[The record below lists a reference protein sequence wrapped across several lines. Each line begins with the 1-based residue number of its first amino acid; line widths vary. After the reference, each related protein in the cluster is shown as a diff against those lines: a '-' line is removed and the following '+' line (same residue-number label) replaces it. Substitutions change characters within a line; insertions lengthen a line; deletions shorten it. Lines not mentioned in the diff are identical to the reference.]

1 MGDLG
6 PAYNRA
12 MAPDGAKTW
21 ILTASP
27 ENHAATEAHGFT
39 VIGCKE
45 RRRNQALLMEPGDR
59 IVLYLTRVM
68 RFAAA
73 VRITGEL
80 FEDRSKIW
88 PGKPGK
94 ADAYPWRFATAPELV
109 LSEPDWLAAESLK
122 DDLAHIRKWP
132 AEHWKLA
139 FQGQLRTVCDADA
152 ALLMERMQAA
162 AGIPA

>member
-1 MGDLG
+1 MAAD
-6 PAYNRA
+6 RA
-12 MAPDGAKTW
+12 TTW

-27 ENHAATEAHGFT
+27 ENHAATAEHGFT

-45 RRRNQALLMEPGDR
+45 RRRNQAMLIEPGDR

-73 VRITGEL
+73 IRVTGEL
-80 FEDRSKIW
+80 YEDRTGIW

-94 ADAYPWRFATAPELV
+94 ADAYPWRFATEPELV
-109 LSEPDWLAAESLK
+109 LEEAGWLAAEELK

-152 ALLMERMQAA
+152 ALLMERMHAA
-162 AGIPA
+162 AGVSA

>member
-1 MGDLG
+1 
-6 PAYNRA
+6 
-12 MAPDGAKTW
+12 MAADGATTW

-27 ENHAATEAHGFT
+27 ENHAATADHGFT

-45 RRRNQALLMEPGDR
+45 RRRNQSLLIEPGDR

-73 VRITGEL
+73 IRVTGEL
-80 FEDRSKIW
+80 FEDRTKVW

-94 ADAYPWRFATAPELV
+94 ADPYPWRFETAPELV
-109 LSEPDWLAAESLK
+109 LEEAAWVPAESLK

-139 FQGQLRTVCDADA
+139 FQGQLRTVTDADA
-152 ALLMERMQAA
+152 ALLMERMHAA
-162 AGIPA
+162 AGVSA